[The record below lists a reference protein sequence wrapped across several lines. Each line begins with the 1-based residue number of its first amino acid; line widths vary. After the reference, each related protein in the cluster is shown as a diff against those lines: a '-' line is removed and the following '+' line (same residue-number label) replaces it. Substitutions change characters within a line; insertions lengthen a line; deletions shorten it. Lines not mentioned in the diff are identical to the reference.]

1 LKIPSTPLTL
11 SFQNENIELACS
23 LTQFQNVRLIA
34 IKNLRE
40 AATIYPDVAIVIEDF
55 YQILK
60 AASWQNLEEVKQSFA
75 SAEAVG
81 NFTVF
86 NVKGNR
92 YRLILYINYQKQIAF
107 FKYFLTH
114 AHYDKDKWKNDPYY
128 QQ

>member
-1 LKIPSTPLTL
+1 
-11 SFQNENIELACS
+11 
-23 LTQFQNVRLIA
+23 VRLIA
-34 IKNLRE
+34 VKKLRE
-40 AATIYPDVAIVIEDF
+40 AAAIYPDVATVIEDF

-86 NVKGNR
+86 NIKGNR
-92 YRLILYINYQKQIAF
+92 YRLILSINYQKQIAF

-114 AHYDKDKWKNDPYY
+114 ADYDKDKWKNDPYY
-128 QQ
+128 QS

>member
-1 LKIPSTPLTL
+1 M
-11 SFQNENIELACS
+11 
-23 LTQFQNVRLIA
+23 RLIA

-40 AATIYPDVAIVIEDF
+40 ATAIYPDVATTIEDL

-60 AASWQNLEEVKQSFA
+60 AANWQNLEEVKQSFS

-86 NVKGNR
+86 NIKGNR

-107 FKYFLTH
+107 FKYFLIH
-114 AHYDKDKWKNDPYY
+114 ADYDKDKWKNDPYY
-128 QQ
+128 QS